1 MEETRGAKVGFRKS
15 LDFAGRETPGAAE
28 RRDVARN
35 RGRILEA
42 ARGLFEERGVVNVT
56 MEEIARAA
64 GVGKGTLYRRF
75 PHKGL
80 LCHALLDEPAR
91 EFQAE
96 TLAGLGEVGAGPV
109 EKLALFL
116 DRLVV
121 FTDENLDLL
130 YGGHETLD
138 GAERLAHFAHPSYG
152 WLRGTVLVLL
162 KAARRSGELDED
174 LDADYLADALLA
186 PLGVDLFYHQR
197 RVLRLSVERIS
208 SGLRSLIP
216 TTTSR

>member
-1 MEETRGAKVGFRKS
+1 MEEAKVKFSRS
-15 LDFAGRETPGAAE
+15 LDHAGREAPDAAE

-35 RGRILEA
+35 RGRVLGA
-42 ARGLFEERGVVNVT
+42 ARALFEERDVVNVT

-80 LCHALLDEPAR
+80 LCYALLDEPTRA
-91 EFQAE
+91 FQAE
-96 TLAGLGEVGAGPV
+96 TLAGLAEAGVGPI
-109 EKLALFL
+109 EKLDLFL
-116 DRLVV
+116 DRLVR
-121 FTDENLDLL
+121 FTDANLDLL

-138 GAERLAHFAHPSYG
+138 GTERLAHFAHPSYG

-162 KAARRSGELDED
+162 RTARRSGELDED

-186 PLGVDLFYHQR
+186 PWAWTSSTTSGA
-197 RVLRLSVERIS
+197 S
-208 SGLRSLIP
+208 SGSP
-216 TTTSR
+216 WSA

>member
-1 MEETRGAKVGFRKS
+1 MGLEEIKDTRTGFRRS
-15 LDFAGRETPGAAE
+15 LDFAGREAPGGAE

-35 RGRILEA
+35 RGRVLEA
-42 ARGLFEERGVVNVT
+42 ARALFEERGVVNVT

-91 EFQAE
+91 AFQAE
-96 TLAGLGEVGAGPV
+96 TLEGLGETGIGPA
-109 EKLALFL
+109 EKLGLFL
-116 DRLVV
+116 ERLAR

-138 GAERLAHFAHPSYG
+138 GTERLAHFGHPSYG
-152 WLRGTVLVLL
+152 WLRGTVLGLL
-162 KAARRSGELDED
+162 RAAQREGELGDD
-174 LDADYLADALLA
+174 LDAEYLADALLA

-197 RVLRLSVERIS
+197 RVLGLPVERMS
-208 SGLRSLIP
+208 AGLRSLIP
-216 TTTSR
+216 VR

>member
-1 MEETRGAKVGFRKS
+1 MEEARIRFKKS
-15 LDFAGRETPGAAE
+15 LDHLGRETPVGAE

-42 ARGLFEERGVVNVT
+42 ARALFDERGVVSVT

-96 TLAGLGEVGAGPV
+96 TLESLGRTGIGPA
-109 EKLALFL
+109 EKLGLLL
-116 DRLVV
+116 DRLVR
-121 FTDENLDLL
+121 FTEANLDLL

-152 WLRGTVLVLL
+152 WLRGTVLGLL
-162 KAARRSGELDED
+162 RSAQRGGEVDED
-174 LDADYLADALLA
+174 LDAEYLADALLA

-197 RVLRLSVERIS
+197 RVLGLSVERIS
-208 SGLRSLIP
+208 AGLRSLIP
-216 TTTSR
+216 IR

>member
-1 MEETRGAKVGFRKS
+1 MEEAKMGFKRS
-15 LDFAGRETPGAAE
+15 LDHSGREAPVGVE

-35 RGRILEA
+35 RGRVLEA
-42 ARGLFEERGVVNVT
+42 ARALFEERDVVNVT

-91 EFQAE
+91 EFQAG
-96 TLAGLGEVGAGPV
+96 TLRGLGEVGISPT
-109 EKLALFL
+109 EKLGSFL
-116 DRLVV
+116 ERLVL

-138 GAERLAHFAHPSYG
+138 GTERLAHFAHPSYG
-152 WLRGTVLVLL
+152 WLRGTVLGLL
-162 KAARRSGELDED
+162 RSGQRSGDLAEN

-186 PLGVDLFYHQR
+186 PLGVDLFYHHR
-197 RVLRLSVERIS
+197 RVLGYSVERIS
-208 SGLRSLIP
+208 AGLRSLVPI
-216 TTTSR
+216 R

>member
-1 MEETRGAKVGFRKS
+1 MEEAKMRFKRS
-15 LDFAGRETPGAAE
+15 LDHSGREAPDGAE

-35 RGRILEA
+35 RGRVLEA
-42 ARGLFEERGVVNVT
+42 ARTLFEERGVVNVT

-75 PHKGL
+75 SHKGL

-91 EFQAE
+91 EFQAG
-96 TLAGLGEVGAGPV
+96 TLRGLGEVGIGPA
-109 EKLALFL
+109 EKLGSFL
-116 DRLVV
+116 ERLVL

-138 GAERLAHFAHPSYG
+138 GTERLAHFAHPSYG
-152 WLRGTVLVLL
+152 WLRGTVLGLL
-162 KAARRSGELDED
+162 RSGQRSGDLAEN

-186 PLGVDLFYHQR
+186 PLGVDLFYHHR
-197 RVLRLSVERIS
+197 RVLGYSVERIS
-208 SGLRSLIP
+208 AGLRSLVPI
-216 TTTSR
+216 R

>member
-1 MEETRGAKVGFRKS
+1 MERAKIGFRKS
-15 LDFAGRETPGAAE
+15 LDFSGQEAPNAVE

-42 ARGLFEERGVVNVT
+42 ARALFEDRGVVNVT

-64 GVGKGTLYRRF
+64 CVGKGTLYRRF

-80 LCHALLDEPAR
+80 LCHELLDDPTR

-96 TLAGLGEVGAGPV
+96 TLQHLGEDGVASL
-109 EKLALFL
+109 EKLGLFL
-116 DRLVV
+116 DRLVR
-121 FTDENLDLL
+121 FSDENLDLL

-138 GAERLAHFAHPSYG
+138 GTERLAHFAHPAYG
-152 WLRGTVLVLL
+152 WLRVTVLGLL
-162 KAARRSGELDED
+162 RAAQRDGDLDAD

-197 RVLRLSVERIS
+197 RVLGFSTERIS
-208 SGLRSLIP
+208 AGLRSLIP
-216 TTTSR
+216 GG

>member
-1 MEETRGAKVGFRKS
+1 MEEAKIKFKKS
-15 LDFAGRETPGAAE
+15 LDFSGRETPDAAE

-42 ARGLFEERGVVNVT
+42 ARGLFEERGVVDVT

-96 TLAGLGEVGAGPV
+96 TLAGLGEVGVGPV
-109 EKLALFL
+109 EKLGLFL
-116 DRLVV
+116 DRLVR

-138 GAERLAHFAHPSYG
+138 GTERLAHFAHPSHG
-152 WLRGTVLVLL
+152 WLQGTVLVLL
-162 KAARRSGELDED
+162 KTAQRGGELDED

-186 PLGVDLFYHQR
+186 PLCVDLFYHQR
-197 RVLRLSVERIS
+197 RVVGLSVERIS
-208 SGLRSLIP
+208 SGLRSLVPP
-216 TTTSR
+216 TP

>member
-1 MEETRGAKVGFRKS
+1 MEEKKEARTRFEKS
-15 LDFAGRETPGAAE
+15 LDFSGREAPGGTE

-35 RGRILEA
+35 RGRILRT
-42 ARGLFEERGVVNVT
+42 ARDLFEERGVVNVT

-75 PHKGL
+75 AHKGL

-91 EFQAE
+91 RLQAE
-96 TLAGLGEVGAGPV
+96 TLTNLGETGVGPL
-109 EKLALFL
+109 EKLGLFL
-116 DRLVV
+116 DRLAR

-138 GAERLAHFAHPSYG
+138 GTERLAQFAHPSYG
-152 WLRGTVLVLL
+152 WLRGTVLGLL
-162 KAARRSGELDED
+162 RAAQRDGELDAN

-186 PLGVDLFYHQR
+186 ALAVDLIYHQR
-197 RVLRLSVERIS
+197 RVLGLPVERIAA
-208 SGLRSLIP
+208 GLRSLIP
-216 TTTSR
+216 GR

>member
-1 MEETRGAKVGFRKS
+1 MGLEEIKDAKTEFRKS
-15 LDFAGRETPGAAE
+15 LDFSGREAPDGAE

-35 RGRILEA
+35 RGRVLEA
-42 ARGLFEERGVVNVT
+42 ARTLFEERGVVNVT

-91 EFQAE
+91 ELQAE
-96 TLAGLGEVGAGPV
+96 TLEGLGEAETGPA
-109 EKLALFL
+109 EKLGLFL
-116 DRLVV
+116 DRLVR

-138 GAERLAHFAHPSYG
+138 GTERLAHFAHPSYG
-152 WLRGTVLVLL
+152 WLRGTVLGLL
-162 KAARRSGELDED
+162 RAAQRGGEIEGD
-174 LDADYLADALLA
+174 LDAEYLADALLA

-197 RVLRLSVERIS
+197 RVLGFPVERMS
-208 SGLRSLIP
+208 AALRSLVP
-216 TTTSR
+216 TR

>member
-1 MEETRGAKVGFRKS
+1 MGESKIGFRKS
-15 LDFAGRETPGAAE
+15 LDFSGQEASGAAE

-42 ARGLFEERGVVNVT
+42 ARALFEDRGVVNVT

-80 LCHALLDEPAR
+80 LCHALLDEPTR
-91 EFQAE
+91 ELQAE
-96 TLAGLGEVGAGPV
+96 TLEGLGEDGAGPV
-109 EKLALFL
+109 EKLGLFL
-116 DRLVV
+116 DRLVR
-121 FTDENLDLL
+121 FNDENLNLL

-138 GAERLAHFAHPSYG
+138 GTERLAHFAHPAYG
-152 WLRGTVLVLL
+152 WLRCTVIGLL
-162 KAARRSGELDED
+162 RTAQRDGELAVG

-197 RVLRLSVERIS
+197 RVLGFSTERMS
-208 SGLRSLIP
+208 DGLRSLIP
-216 TTTSR
+216 GR

>member
-1 MEETRGAKVGFRKS
+1 MEEAKIKFKKS
-15 LDFAGRETPGAAE
+15 LDHTGREAPESAE

-42 ARGLFEERGVVNVT
+42 AQALFEERGVVNVT

-75 PHKGL
+75 AHKGL
-80 LCHALLDEPAR
+80 LCHALLDEPTR
-91 EFQAE
+91 QFQAE
-96 TLAGLGEVGAGPV
+96 TLKGLGETGVGPA
-109 EKLALFL
+109 EKLSLFL
-116 DRLVV
+116 DRLVQ

-138 GAERLAHFAHPSYG
+138 GTERLAQFAHPSYG
-152 WLRGTVLVLL
+152 WLRGTVLGLL
-162 KAARRSGELDED
+162 RAAQRSGDLEED
-174 LDADYLADALLA
+174 FDAGYLADALLA

-197 RVLRLSVERIS
+197 RVLGFSIERMS
-208 SGLRSLIP
+208 AGLRSLLP
-216 TTTSR
+216 GR